1 MGSPMGLPMGLFP
14 RFGVQSTRGSPKMP
28 LQSTHGSWLPTDG
41 VVEMGGNH
49 LGNSQDHSGWA
60 YR

>member
-1 MGSPMGLPMGLFP
+1 MGLFP
-14 RFGVQSTRGSPKMP
+14 RFGVQSTWGSPKMP